1 MPVNYPQM
9 DECIYPKRK
18 SHPEEEWLYVISTP
32 WQKALYPLAV
42 NRCTCDECQSVQE
55 IRKKVQILFPPSQPK
70 SKEGVVQAVGVL
82 VLGNKVLL
90 QQSPYGRVDC
100 TGRL

>member
-1 MPVNYPQM
+1 MLNYFIEYLQKVGNN
-9 DECIYPKRK
+9 IGVVPKKKKPPRRR
-18 SHPEEEWLYVISTP
+18 VAVCNI
-32 WQKALYPLAV
+32 YPLA
-42 NRCTCDECQSVQE
+42 EGQSVQE